1 MSPFNWFIDLNIN
14 LLTFFFFAEPEPL
27 FPYQN
32 VTLKTN
38 VDPSSKYDILPELG
52 RGSFGTVFLCKEKKT
67 GLELAAK
74 IVKYKKKKE
83 RADMEREIDIM
94 SSLHH
99 PRLIQMYDAF
109 DYDNHI
115 YVVLELYVTFSRY
128 FDKIFFK
135 KIKFQ

>member
-1 MSPFNWFIDLNIN
+1 M
-14 LLTFFFFAEPEPL
+14 
-27 FPYQN
+27 
-32 VTLKTN
+32 
-38 VDPSSKYDILPELG
+38 PELG

-83 RADMEREIDIM
+83 RGDMEREIDIM

-128 FDKIFFK
+128 FDQIFFK
-135 KIKFQ
+135 K

>member
-1 MSPFNWFIDLNIN
+1 MIIFKRKEFSSMTYFTKF
-14 LLTFFFFAEPEPL
+14 LLLFSEPEPL

-67 GLELAAK
+67 ELELAAK

-94 SSLHH
+94 SCLHH

-115 YVVLELYVTFSRY
+115 YVVLEL
-128 FDKIFFK
+128 
-135 KIKFQ
+135 